1 MALPHPGASTM
12 AGMRPTPVQPR
23 IEDPVEMLLACHDKV
38 RQFSRLLHKL
48 VAHVASQGADEQARN
63 AALAVRRYFDVAAP
77 LHHQDEDLDLYPA
90 LQHLGDPLLSEA
102 CRRLS
107 KEHGPQHAL
116 WQTVSSWLQT
126 VASGEAPPPPAAVLL
141 FADDAMRHADEEERL
156 LYPQVKRLSA
166 KDLAHIA
173 LAMSARRGAALNA
186 MPDPERTQAADGS
199 ALGSAPSSKAIS
211 SRTERI

>member
-1 MALPHPGASTM
+1 M

-38 RQFSRLLHKL
+38 RHFSRLLHKL

-90 LQHLGDPLLSEA
+90 LKQLGDPLLSEA

-107 KEHGPQHAL
+107 QEHGPQHAL
-116 WQTVSSWLQT
+116 WQTVSAWLQT
-126 VASGEAPPPPAAVLL
+126 VASGEANPPPAAVLL

-156 LYPQVKRLSA
+156 LYPQARRLSA
-166 KDLAHIA
+166 TDLAHIA
-173 LAMSARRGAALNA
+173 QAMSARRSAALDA
-186 MPDPERTQAADGS
+186 TLDVQLDQAADGN
-199 ALGSAPSSKAIS
+199 APCSAPSSKAIS